1 MKNTANEDHIMKSL
15 TEAQL
20 TGFRGFALPPSRRR
34 SQTDREPTAADKL
47 AAKRKTATRRAIEE
61 YHEARA
67 LRREMEL

>member
-1 MKNTANEDHIMKSL
+1 MKNP

-61 YHEARA
+61 YQEQRA
-67 LRREMEL
+67 LRLVMEM

>member
-1 MKNTANEDHIMKSL
+1 MKPL

-34 SQTDREPTAADKL
+34 SQTDRDKL

-67 LRREMEL
+67 LQLEMEM